1 MYTQF
6 LSVLRSVTGAAV
18 PLRQVL
24 KHKFIEARSGIAN
37 NLIRFQLLAAKSAQH
52 FEGIATSRP

>member
-1 MYTQF
+1 M
-6 LSVLRSVTGAAV
+6 RSVAGAAV

-37 NLIRFQLLAAKSAQH
+37 DLIRFQLLAAKSAQH